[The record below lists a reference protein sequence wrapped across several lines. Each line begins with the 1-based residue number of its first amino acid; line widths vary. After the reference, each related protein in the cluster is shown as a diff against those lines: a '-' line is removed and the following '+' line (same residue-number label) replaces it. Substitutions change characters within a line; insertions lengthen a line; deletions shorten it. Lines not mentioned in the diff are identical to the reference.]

1 MERSNRST
9 EPKGFLLVEPGN
21 IMQILPE
28 DNRSWL
34 TLFYSLPIEFVSKRQ
49 QYLSI
54 PRCPYD
60 VIRKDIFA
68 ELIDSDAF
76 LELVWDCYAWSAWQF
91 FEVPGKDGYR
101 AIPGSPADYSGDF
114 PLWRL
119 SYAIIPY
126 IREKFEMY
134 GLSFQQLFNIPM
146 GVEVPYFSYQ
156 QFGNLIGNL
165 VPMIIKEQNWQPM
178 IDEIW
183 TNRDLKDY
191 DERSS
196 QVKTD
201 FTRKWT
207 HSRSKAG
214 AALSL
219 EELMGQ
225 PEEDHSAILTDP
237 DSNFADPVLEKLLFE
252 QFLTTLPEQDQE
264 MLRLKA
270 QGWTAQKLA
279 ERFGYLSH
287 STVMKRI
294 QRIFQKYEAF
304 REEKIQS

>member
-1 MERSNRST
+1 MEHSERST

-60 VIRKDIFA
+60 VIRKDIYA

-101 AIPGSPADYSGDF
+101 EIPGSPADYSGDF

-126 IREKFEMY
+126 IREKFETH
-134 GLSFQQLFNIPM
+134 GLSFQQLFNVPKGVAIP
-146 GVEVPYFSYQ
+146 YLTYQ

-165 VPMIIKEQNWQPM
+165 VPMIVQEQNWQPM

-183 TNRDLKDY
+183 TNRDLEDY

-219 EELMGQ
+219 EELMEQ
-225 PEEDHSAILTDP
+225 AEEDQSAILTDP
-237 DSNFADPVLEKLLFE
+237 ESDFAAPVLEKLLFE
-252 QFLTTLPEQDQE
+252 QFLATLPEQDQE

-279 ERFGYLSH
+279 ERFGYQSH
-287 STVMKRI
+287 SAVVKRI

-304 REEKIQS
+304 REDKIQS